1 MRVLVDYRPALRHR
15 SGAGEYIAQLFDTL
29 ARQRVPDD
37 ALYLFSS
44 SWRDR
49 VRPDQISPGVEV
61 LDMRIPVR
69 LLNLAWHRLEWPT
82 IERLTGRRFDI
93 VHAPHP
99 LRIPSEGAAQVVT
112 IHDLHFLDH
121 PEDTA
126 REVRRDY
133 AGLVRAHAARADH
146 VVVISAS
153 TAGEVEARLGVP
165 RQRMTVCRAGGPDW
179 PARTHQPDDGPIL
192 FVGTLEPRKNIG
204 VLLDA
209 YQLLLARESG
219 APDLI
224 LAGRATDA
232 AAGWLAR
239 LETPPLVGRARHL
252 GYVSDVERRDLYQ
265 RARLLVLPSLDEGF
279 GMPAL
284 EAMTLG
290 VPVVASNR
298 GALPEVLGDAGLL
311 VEPTAADLAAALAHM
326 TSNREFAA
334 QCAARGVRRS
344 GLFTWAASARA
355 LRGAYEAALEQRDA
369 RLRGGSR
376 P

>member
-1 MRVLVDYRPALRHR
+1 VLVDYRPALRHR
-15 SGAGEYIAQLFDTL
+15 SGAGEYIARLFDTL
-29 ARQRVPDD
+29 ARQRASDD

-69 LLNLAWHRLEWPT
+69 LLNLAWHRLDWPP
-82 IERLTGRRFDI
+82 IERITRRRFDV

-99 LRIPSEGAAQVVT
+99 LRIPSMAAAQVVT

-126 REVRRDY
+126 REIRRDY
-133 AGLVRAHAARADH
+133 ADLVRAHATGADH
-146 VVVISAS
+146 IVVISAS

-165 RQRMTVCRAGGPDW
+165 RHRITVCRAGGPDW
-179 PARTHQPDDGPIL
+179 PARTHQPSDGPIL

-209 YQLLLARESG
+209 YQLLLARESSV
-219 APDLI
+219 PDLV

-239 LETPPLVGRARHL
+239 LKTPPLAGRVRHL
-252 GYVSDVERRDLYQ
+252 GYVSDEERRELYQ

-279 GMPAL
+279 GMPVL

-311 VEPTAADLAAALAHM
+311 VEPIAAALAAALAHM
-326 TSNREFAA
+326 TSDRAFAG
-334 QCAARGVRRS
+334 QCAARGVRRA

-355 LRGAYEAALEQRDA
+355 LRGAYEAAMAQRDE
-369 RLRGGSR
+369 RLRGEPR

>member
-15 SGAGEYIAQLFDTL
+15 SGAGEYIARLFDTL
-29 ARQRVPDD
+29 AGQRASDD

-49 VRPDQISPGVEV
+49 VRPDQVLPGVEV

-69 LLNLAWHRLEWPT
+69 LLNLAWHRLEWPPV
-82 IERLTGRRFDI
+82 ERITGRRFDI

-99 LRIPSEGAAQVVT
+99 LRIPSMGAAQVVT

-133 AGLVRAHAARADH
+133 AGLVRAHAAGADH

-165 RQRMTVCRAGGPDW
+165 RHRITVCRAGGPDW

-192 FVGTLEPRKNIG
+192 FMGTLEPRKNVG

-209 YQLLLARESG
+209 YESLLARG
-219 APDLI
+219 ASVPDLV

-239 LETPPLVGRARHL
+239 LETSPLAGRVRHL
-252 GYVSDVERRDLYQ
+252 GYVSDEQRHELYQ

-279 GMPAL
+279 GMPVL

-311 VEPTAADLAAALAHM
+311 VEPTAPALAAALAHM
-326 TSNREFAA
+326 TSDRGFAA
-334 QCAARGVRRS
+334 QCAALGVRRA

-355 LRGAYEAALEQRDA
+355 LRGAYEAALARRDE
-369 RLRGGSR
+369 RLGGEPR